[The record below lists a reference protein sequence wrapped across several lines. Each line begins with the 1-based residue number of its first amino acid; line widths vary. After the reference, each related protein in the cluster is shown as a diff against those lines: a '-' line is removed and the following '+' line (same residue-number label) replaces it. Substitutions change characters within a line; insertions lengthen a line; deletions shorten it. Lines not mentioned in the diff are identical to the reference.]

1 MPKTDFSFYGK
12 DLQQR
17 TKTGNVSKTKTYRG
31 VR

>member
-1 MPKTDFSFYGK
+1 MSFYGK

-17 TKTGNVSKTKTYRG
+17 TKTGNVSKTQTFRG